1 MSVYTKF
8 KGMCRN
14 CGKQGHKSID
24 CRSKRPTLND
34 EKKKYNKDIKCYNC
48 GKNAGHIAK
57 DCPEPK
63 RERNVK
69 TETGIF
75 LGVCIEIDKEMLE
88 KNANYEMEITYS
100 EEEDSAEFKAFFVC
114 DKPARTKDVCIVK
127 ELNENPMVV
136 EVSS

>member
-1 MSVYTKF
+1 M
-8 KGMCRN
+8 
-14 CGKQGHKSID
+14 
-24 CRSKRPTLND
+24 
-34 EKKKYNKDIKCYNC
+34 
-48 GKNAGHIAK
+48 
-57 DCPEPK
+57 
-63 RERNVK
+63 K